1 MTDSPP
7 REPWHL
13 DRRVPVALIVTLVI
27 QTGAVVWWASNI
39 DKRVEQLEDQVATRA
54 LVNERL
60 ARMEAQ
66 IGGIRENTA
75 RIESWLRRISDR
87 ADKP

>member
-1 MTDSPP
+1 MTGSPQ